1 MSYDRPS
8 TDTEIDDKRQ
18 NVRQALEA
26 PVLMRI
32 ETENVEGVS
41 DNASSAGIMFF
52 TDDPLRVTVEVSEP
66 DGLRTYRG
74 RLVRVQRMSETNT
87 GLAIE
92 FDEE

>member
-1 MSYDRPS
+1 MSFDRPS

-18 NVRQALEA
+18 NVRQTLEA
-26 PVLMRI
+26 AVLMRI
-32 ETENVEGVS
+32 ETENLGGVS

-52 TDDPLRVTVEVSEP
+52 TDEPIRVTVEVSEP
-66 DGLRTYRG
+66 DGPRIYRG